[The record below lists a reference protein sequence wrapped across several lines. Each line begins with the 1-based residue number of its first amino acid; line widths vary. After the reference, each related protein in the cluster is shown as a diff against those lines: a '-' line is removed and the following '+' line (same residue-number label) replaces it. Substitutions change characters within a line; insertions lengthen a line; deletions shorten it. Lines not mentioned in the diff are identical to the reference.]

1 MVEVHGKCIKLKLA
15 NLKKTK
21 KYEINYSLKIS
32 KMECEIDQSQVETHV
47 FIPRMDF

>member
-1 MVEVHGKCIKLKLA
+1 MENVSNWIGQTEE
-15 NLKKTK
+15 NE